1 MTIWSAEI
9 KELESLY
16 TSITVELPELE
27 KELEQL
33 IETKDA
39 NVVMLYS
46 RRALEVII
54 TDLCVSELNRPRKT
68 EPLKGIIDKLNHE
81 DKVPAHIITSMHGL
95 NDLSNFGAHP
105 KEFEPEQVK
114 PVLNNLAT
122 IIKWY
127 LKYKGIETEIK
138 IKPSE
143 KLNQIIIS
151 NVYGKKSLRRPG
163 RRIMVLIPLII
174 ILLGIIIA
182 ILFFTDFISWDKPV
196 KKIEKSI
203 AVLPFK
209 NLSGDPDQEYFSEG
223 MVDEILDKLFKIGDL
238 KIISRTSSERFRN
251 TDLSLKE
258 IAQQLG
264 VAAILE
270 GSVRKMGNSVRI
282 TVQLIDAETDT
293 HLWSEIYDR
302 DISEIFSI
310 QSEVAQ
316 TVARELKAV
325 ITPEAKRL
333 IEKSPTAD
341 TVAYDAYLNGCFYAG
356 KLTSKDMET
365 SLQYF
370 ELAIERDP
378 EFALAYAGIARVW
391 NIRKQLG
398 MAKVSEATSLAE
410 AAIKKALELDSTHS
424 FVHQVF
430 AGIRT
435 WTRWDWEGGEESY
448 RRAIELN
455 PNNADARSSYSNL
468 LNILGRSDEAMKQ
481 IDIALK
487 LDPFNPKIKSFY
499 GIDLMFVRRFDDAVT
514 AFREALD
521 INPDQDLAASNIVS
535 ALFLA
540 DREKEAMEMLRSR
553 WKNNLDYLKVLEEG
567 YAEAGFSGGCKKLAD
582 FRVENLKTTYSSP
595 YAIAINYTMA
605 GDTSSAML
613 WLEKSYEEH
622 NPNLPYL
629 MWPEWDELR
638 DDPRFQE
645 IARKMNLP
653 YK

>member
-1 MTIWSAEI
+1 
-9 KELESLY
+9 
-16 TSITVELPELE
+16 
-27 KELEQL
+27 
-33 IETKDA
+33 
-39 NVVMLYS
+39 
-46 RRALEVII
+46 
-54 TDLCVSELNRPRKT
+54 
-68 EPLKGIIDKLNHE
+68 
-81 DKVPAHIITSMHGL
+81 
-95 NDLSNFGAHP
+95 
-105 KEFEPEQVK
+105 
-114 PVLNNLAT
+114 
-122 IIKWY
+122 
-127 LKYKGIETEIK
+127 
-138 IKPSE
+138 
-143 KLNQIIIS
+143 
-151 NVYGKKSLRRPG
+151 
-163 RRIMVLIPLII
+163 
-174 ILLGIIIA
+174 
-182 ILFFTDFISWDKPV
+182 
-196 KKIEKSI
+196 
-203 AVLPFK
+203 
-209 NLSGDPDQEYFSEG
+209 
-223 MVDEILDKLFKIGDL
+223 
-238 KIISRTSSERFRN
+238 
-251 TDLSLKE
+251 
-258 IAQQLG
+258 
-264 VAAILE
+264 
-270 GSVRKMGNSVRI
+270 
-282 TVQLIDAETDT
+282 
-293 HLWSEIYDR
+293 
-302 DISEIFSI
+302 
-310 QSEVAQ
+310 
-316 TVARELKAV
+316 
-325 ITPEAKRL
+325 
-333 IEKSPTAD
+333 
-341 TVAYDAYLNGCFYAG
+341 
-356 KLTSKDMET
+356 
-365 SLQYF
+365 
-370 ELAIERDP
+370 LAIERDP
-378 EFALAYAGIARVW
+378 EFALAYAGVARVW

-481 IDIALK
+481 IDMALK